1 MYYESRSHTSHP
13 VSGPE
18 EAVRLIH
25 NGELS
30 SNRVP
35 IWTNAS
41 KDRIALVPDGNINDP
56 FFEVAVINL
65 DAGIQL
71 ESLTFGWMKTFEEKL
86 DYVLEADAPGN
97 AWHRVCAIPSLDGAQ
112 FERTAWFECG
122 CCGERFR
129 STLAKQLPFDQDA
142 GFGICPAHEHLY
154 FQQAA

>member
-1 MYYESRSHTSHP
+1 MYYESRSHMSHP

-56 FFEVAVINL
+56 SSRSPSSISTRASSWNPSPS
-65 DAGIQL
+65 AG
-71 ESLTFGWMKTFEEKL
+71 
-86 DYVLEADAPGN
+86 
-97 AWHRVCAIPSLDGAQ
+97 
-112 FERTAWFECG
+112 
-122 CCGERFR
+122 
-129 STLAKQLPFDQDA
+129 
-142 GFGICPAHEHLY
+142 
-154 FQQAA
+154 

>member
-1 MYYESRSHTSHP
+1 MYYEARTHTSHP

-25 NGELS
+25 EGKLT

-35 IWTNAS
+35 IWTNES
-41 KDRIALVPDGNINDP
+41 GDRIALIPDGHIDDP
-56 FFEVAVINL
+56 FLEIAVIDL
-65 DAGIQL
+65 DVALQY
-71 ESLTFGWMKTFEEKL
+71 ESLTFGWMKSFEEKL
-86 DYVLEADAPGN
+86 KYVVEAAKPG
-97 AWHRVCAIPSLDGAQ
+97 WHRVCAIPSLDGKD

-154 FQQAA
+154 SQQAA

>member
-1 MYYESRSHTSHP
+1 MYYEARTHTSHP

-25 NGELS
+25 EGQLS

-35 IWTNAS
+35 IWTDES
-41 KDRIALVPDGNINDP
+41 GDRIALVSDGHIDNP
-56 FFEVAVINL
+56 FFETAVINL
-65 DAGIQL
+65 DAGLQY
-71 ESLTFGWMKTFEEKL
+71 ESLTFGWMKSFEEKL
-86 DYVLEADAPGN
+86 KHVVEAAKPG
-97 AWHRVCAIPSLDGAQ
+97 WHRVCTIPSLDGKN

-142 GFGICPAHEHLY
+142 GFGICPDHEHLY
-154 FQQAA
+154 SQQAA